1 MWTRIVLC
9 VLLSLAIAP
18 APAQPAKDILES
30 ELAAEARLYSEA
42 YADLRSAR
50 ESRASRHGLED
61 AAERVGRHRRN
72 MAELAREIARA
83 DGDLPGKASPA
94 TASSDWLIPVEP
106 AKHRYPEWLVP
117 GSKNA
122 E

>member
-1 MWTRIVLC
+1 MRTRIVLC
-9 VLLSLAIAP
+9 VLLSLVIVS
-18 APAQPAKDILES
+18 APAQPAKDILEG

-106 AKHRYPEWLVP
+106 ATRRYPEWLVP
-117 GSKNA
+117 GNA